1 MPPDNPFQLSLPV
14 TGGWADKY
22 ATTPMPPPA
31 NGGRYGSP
39 DEDWW
44 RKMIRSVG
52 GGAPRAYDPR
62 SSAALQMRRAP
73 EGEFASRGNLVSPQ
87 LAEILNIGSKIAGL
101 V

>member
-52 GGAPRAYDPR
+52 GGAPWAINDCYI
-62 SSAALQMRRAP
+62 
-73 EGEFASRGNLVSPQ
+73 NLCGTGTQV
-87 LAEILNIGSKIAGL
+87 
-101 V
+101 